1 MPYCPQCKNE
11 FIEGTTV
18 CEDCGLSLV
27 AELYRGTPKPEDVV
41 ELVEVWRTQGEVE
54 AQLIK
59 SLLEGNGIE
68 SMLSGE
74 SLRLTHGFTV
84 DGLALVKILVRPGD
98 ARRSCDIISSREGM
112 SRCASCEFPVLE
124 TDAVCWNCGTKTESR

>member
-11 FIEGTTV
+11 FVEGTTT

-27 AELYRGTPKPEDVV
+27 DELYKGPPDSSTVD
-41 ELVEVWRTQGEVE
+41 ELVEVWRTQGEVD

-59 SLLEGNGIE
+59 SLLEGNGID

-84 DGLALVKILVRPGD
+84 DGLALVKILVRPVD
-98 ARRSCDIISSREGM
+98 AKRSCDIIASREGM
-112 SRCASCEFPVLE
+112 SRCANCKFPVLE
-124 TDAVCWNCGTKTESR
+124 TDAVCWSCGEKMES

>member
-11 FIEGTTV
+11 YLEGTTA
-18 CEDCGLSLV
+18 CDDCGVPLV
-27 AELYRGTPKPEDVV
+27 AAIPAEKRSSSNID
-41 ELVEVWRTQGEVE
+41 ELVEVWRTQGEVD

-59 SLLEGNGIE
+59 ALLEGNGVD

-84 DGLALVKILVRPGD
+84 DGLALVKILVRPQD
-98 ARRSCDIISSREGM
+98 ARRACDIIATNEGV
-112 SRCASCEFPVLE
+112 SRCKKCEFPVLE
-124 TDAVCWNCGTKTESR
+124 TDAVCWNCGENPES